1 MKGER
6 VYIFDTTLRDGEQTP
21 GVSFTEDEKL
31 SIARQL
37 DALGVDVIEAGFPA
51 SSEWEKEMVRKVVR
65 ERPRAKVC
73 GLARIRK
80 EDIDECIEADVD
92 MIHVFVP
99 TSEVQRKY
107 VLGKSK
113 EEVKED
119 AVKAVEYVK
128 DHGMECMFSAMDA
141 TRTEIDYL
149 VEIYSRVVEAGA
161 DVVNVPDTVG
171 IATPFTMIEIVREV
185 TKSRAPLIDV
195 HCHNDFGMAV
205 ANTLAG
211 VLGGAREVQVTV
223 NGIGERAG
231 NADLAQTVMILHSLF
246 GAKTNIKTELLYE
259 TSKLVERYSG
269 IRLPPTTPI
278 VGENAF
284 SHESGIHSHG
294 VLQNYET
301 FEPGVMTPE
310 MVGHRRR
317 IVAGKHAGRHG
328 IKAILSEYGIHPS
341 EEELNEI
348 MRKVKELAAKGK
360 HVTDADL
367 VAIAEITCEVRG
379 GERPFVLEELSVMT
393 GNRITPTAVIRA
405 KIRGEERRGAEI
417 GVGPVD
423 AAVKAVRSI
432 LKDQMDIRLRD
443 FRIEAITGGS
453 DALGE
458 VVIGI
463 EDDRGRISTARSAHE
478 DIVMASVEA
487 MINAINRLMMRDE
500 GKSD

>member
-1 MKGER
+1 M
-6 VYIFDTTLRDGEQTP
+6 
-21 GVSFTEDEKL
+21 
-31 SIARQL
+31 
-37 DALGVDVIEAGFPA
+37 IEAGFPA
-51 SSEWEKEMVRKVVR
+51 SSEWEKEMVKKIVE
-65 ERPRAKVC
+65 ERPKAKVC
-73 GLARIRK
+73 GLARIVK
-80 EDIDECIEADVD
+80 EDIDACLEVDVD
-92 MIHVFVP
+92 MIHVFVS
-99 TSEVQRKY
+99 TSDVQLRHVLKKSREEV
-107 VLGKSK
+107 SK
-113 EEVKED
+113 E
-119 AVKAVEYVK
+119 AVEAVEYVK
-128 DHGMECMFSAMDA
+128 DHGVACMFSAMDA
-141 TRTEIDYL
+141 TRTEMNYL
-149 VEIYSRVVEAGA
+149 KEIYSRVIEAKA
-161 DVVNVPDTVG
+161 DIVNVPDTVG
-171 IATPFTMIEIVREV
+171 ISTPFHMFELVREV
-185 TKSRAPLIDV
+185 REVAEMVDV
-195 HCHNDFGMAV
+195 HCHNDFGLAV
-205 ANTLAG
+205 ANTISG
-211 VLGGAREVQVTV
+211 VLAGAREVQVTV

-231 NADLAQTVMILHSLF
+231 NADLAQTVMILQSIF
-246 GAKTNIKTELLYE
+246 GAKMNIKTELLYE

-328 IKAILSEYGIHPS
+328 IKAILSEYGIYPS

-348 MRKVKELAAKGK
+348 MRKVKELASKGK

-367 VAIAEITCEVRG
+367 IAIAEITCEMRRD
-379 GERPFVLEELSVMT
+379 ERPFVLEELSVMT

-405 KIRGEERRGAEI
+405 KIKGEERRGAEI

-432 LKDQMDIRLRD
+432 LRDQMDIKLRD

-463 EDDRGRISTARSAHE
+463 EDDKGRISTARSAHE

-500 GKSD
+500 KKSD

>member
-1 MKGER
+1 
-6 VYIFDTTLRDGEQTP
+6 
-21 GVSFTEDEKL
+21 
-31 SIARQL
+31 
-37 DALGVDVIEAGFPA
+37 
-51 SSEWEKEMVRKVVR
+51 
-65 ERPRAKVC
+65 
-73 GLARIRK
+73 
-80 EDIDECIEADVD
+80 
-92 MIHVFVP
+92 MIHVFVS
-99 TSEVQRKY
+99 TSDVQLRHVLKKSREEV
-107 VLGKSK
+107 SK
-113 EEVKED
+113 E
-119 AVKAVEYVK
+119 AVEAVEYVK
-128 DHGMECMFSAMDA
+128 DHGVACMFSAMDA
-141 TRTEIDYL
+141 TRTEMNYL
-149 VEIYSRVVEAGA
+149 KEIYSRVIEAKA
-161 DVVNVPDTVG
+161 DIVNVPDTVG
-171 IATPFTMIEIVREV
+171 ISTPFHMFELVREV
-185 TKSRAPLIDV
+185 REVAEMVDV
-195 HCHNDFGMAV
+195 HCHNDFGLAV
-205 ANTLAG
+205 ANTISG
-211 VLGGAREVQVTV
+211 VLAGAREVQVTV

-231 NADLAQTVMILHSLF
+231 NADLAQTVMILQSIF
-246 GAKTNIKTELLYE
+246 GAKMNIKTELLYE

-328 IKAILSEYGIHPS
+328 IKAILSEYGIYPS

-348 MRKVKELAAKGK
+348 MRKVKELASKGK

-367 VAIAEITCEVRG
+367 IAIAEITCEMRRD
-379 GERPFVLEELSVMT
+379 ERPFVLEELSVMT

-405 KIRGEERRGAEI
+405 KIKGEERRGAEI

-432 LKDQMDIRLRD
+432 LRDQMDIKLRD

-463 EDDRGRISTARSAHE
+463 EDDKGRISTARSAHE

-500 GKSD
+500 KKSD

>member
-1 MKGER
+1 
-6 VYIFDTTLRDGEQTP
+6 
-21 GVSFTEDEKL
+21 
-31 SIARQL
+31 
-37 DALGVDVIEAGFPA
+37 VIEAGFPA
-51 SSEWEKEMVRKVVR
+51 SSEWEKEMVKKIVE
-65 ERPRAKVC
+65 ERPKAKVC
-73 GLARIRK
+73 GLARIVK
-80 EDIDECIEADVD
+80 EDIDACLEVDVD
-92 MIHVFVP
+92 MIHVFVS
-99 TSEVQRKY
+99 TSDVQLRHVLKKSREEV
-107 VLGKSK
+107 SK
-113 EEVKED
+113 E
-119 AVKAVEYVK
+119 AVEAVEYVK
-128 DHGMECMFSAMDA
+128 DHGVACMFSAMDA
-141 TRTEIDYL
+141 TRTEMNYL
-149 VEIYSRVVEAGA
+149 KEIYSRVIEAKA
-161 DVVNVPDTVG
+161 DIVNVPDTVG
-171 IATPFTMIEIVREV
+171 ISTPFHMFELVREV
-185 TKSRAPLIDV
+185 REVAEMVDV
-195 HCHNDFGMAV
+195 HCHNDFGLAV
-205 ANTLAG
+205 ANTISG
-211 VLGGAREVQVTV
+211 VLAGAREVQVTV

-231 NADLAQTVMILHSLF
+231 NADLAQTVMILQSIF
-246 GAKTNIKTELLYE
+246 GAKMNIKTELLYE

-328 IKAILSEYGIHPS
+328 IKAILSEYGIYPS

-348 MRKVKELAAKGK
+348 MRKVKELASKGK

-367 VAIAEITCEVRG
+367 IAIAEITCEMRRD
-379 GERPFVLEELSVMT
+379 ERPFVLEELSVMT

-405 KIRGEERRGAEI
+405 KIKGEERRGAEI

-432 LKDQMDIRLRD
+432 LRDQMDIKLRD

-463 EDDRGRISTARSAHE
+463 EDDKGRISTARSAHE

-500 GKSD
+500 KKSD